1 VVTVLYIFL
10 RFSALQ
16 GVKMKRIA
24 ALFPAVCVVFVLSGC
39 EALLTFNLFSSLD
52 TPKTPSAE
60 EFSAMADAELL
71 SVITD
76 LSESDTFFE
85 DIAKDKDTRAAVVGS
100 LIEIYSDGSE
110 AETADKQQASLLV
123 AEVELSTTQAGNVVN
138 DFVNVLTEYVEEPPE
153 SGDAEAIAET
163 VVTKAF
169 SKVTEEN
176 FDETLDALLAAG
188 EAYTFYGESLDD
200 SGEIAVPQDTNAG
213 AVAQDAIV
221 AILVSE
227 IVDTDGDQ
235 PELLSPEE
243 FKAVV
248 VDDEPFPED
257 FALENSPLEENQ
269 ALVNI
274 LEASGLEDLFSA

>member
-1 VVTVLYIFL
+1 M
-10 RFSALQ
+10 R
-16 GVKMKRIA
+16 RIT
-24 ALFPAVCVVFVLSGC
+24 ALFPLIWVVLVLSGC
-39 EALLTFNLFSSLD
+39 EALLTFNLFSSWD
-52 TPKTPSAE
+52 TPKTPSAD

-71 SVITD
+71 SAISD

-85 DIAKDKDTRAAVVGS
+85 DISKDKDTRAAVVES
-100 LIEIYSDGSE
+100 LAEIYSSSSE
-110 AETADKQQASLLV
+110 AGTADKQKASLLA
-123 AEVELSTTQAGNVVN
+123 AEIELGTTGAGDVVD

-169 SKVTEEN
+169 SSVTN
-176 FDETLDALLAAG
+176 DTFDETLDALLAAG
-188 EAYTFYGESLDD
+188 EAYTYYGESLDD
-200 SGEIAVPQDTNAG
+200 GGEIVVPEGTNSG
-213 AVAQDAIV
+213 AVAQDALV

-235 PELLSPEE
+235 PSLLSPDE

-248 VDDEPFPED
+248 VDNEPFPED
-257 FALENSPLEENQ
+257 FSFESSPLEENE
-269 ALVNI
+269 ALKNI